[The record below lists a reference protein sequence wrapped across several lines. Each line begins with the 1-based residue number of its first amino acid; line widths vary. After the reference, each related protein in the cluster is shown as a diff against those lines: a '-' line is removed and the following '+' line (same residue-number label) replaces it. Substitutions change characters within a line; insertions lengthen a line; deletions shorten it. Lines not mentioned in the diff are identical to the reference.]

1 MPPDASRVA
10 APAIPLRVGKIGETG
25 RATMKIGFGILAL
38 STTLIGSTSADAQG
52 TIKIGDVNS
61 YKAMAANMAPYRKG
75 VDLAVEQ
82 INSAG
87 GVLGKKFEIVSRDD
101 GANPGDAVRMADD
114 LILKERVDLLSGTI
128 LSHVGVAITDYAKQH
143 KVFFLASASLTDR
156 IVWESGNRYTF
167 RLRPSTYTHAAV
179 LVPHAAKLRRK
190 RWAFVYPNYEYGQ
203 SAVASFKELLK
214 GEQPDVEFIADFAPP
229 LGKVDA
235 GSIVQAL
242 GDAKPDA
249 IFNALFGADL
259 AKFVRE
265 GKMRGVFSGIE
276 VVSLLTGD
284 PEYLVPL
291 KDEAPEGW
299 YVTGYPWYL
308 IKTAD
313 HLAFLNAYQ
322 KRFNDYPRISSIVG
336 YTTIKALGAGITRA
350 GSTDAEA
357 LSKAF
362 EGLEFMSPSGKVTFR
377 PIDHQSTL
385 GLYVGKT
392 GLENGHGVMT
402 SYEYLDGAAFQPSDS
417 EIAHR
422 RTPERIYEPRN

>member
-1 MPPDASRVA
+1 MHARASALALLVVVA
-10 APAIPLRVGKIGETG
+10 AAATA
-25 RATMKIGFGILAL
+25 RAQ
-38 STTLIGSTSADAQG
+38 DV
-52 TIKIGDVNS
+52 IKIGDINS

-82 INSAG
+82 VNAAG
-87 GVLGKKFEIVSRDD
+87 GVLGKKLEIVSRDD
-101 GANPGDAVRMADD
+101 GANPGDAVRMADE
-114 LILKERVDLLSGTI
+114 LVLKERVDLLSGTI
-128 LSHVGVAITDYAKQH
+128 LSHIGVAITDYARQH

-179 LVPHAAKLRRK
+179 LVPYAATLKRK

-214 GEQPDVEFIADFAPP
+214 KAQPDVEFVADFAPP

-235 GSIVQAL
+235 GSVVQAL
-242 GDAKPDA
+242 ADAQPQA

-259 AKFVRE
+259 AKFVRQ
-265 GKMRGVFSGIE
+265 GKIRNVFNGVE

-284 PEYLVPL
+284 PEYLEPL
-291 KDEAPEGW
+291 KEDAPDGW

-308 IKTAD
+308 IKTPE
-313 HLAFLNAYQ
+313 HLAFLDAYQ

-336 YTTIKALGAGITRA
+336 YTTMKALAAGIARA
-350 GSTDAEA
+350 GSTNTEA

-362 EGLEFMSPSGKVTFR
+362 EGLEFMSPSGKVAFR
-377 PIDHQSTL
+377 AIDHQSTL

-392 GLENGHGVMT
+392 ALEDGRGTMT
-402 SYEYLDGAAFQPSDS
+402 SYEYLDGAGFQPSD
-417 EIAHR
+417 EEVRKR
-422 RTPERIYEPRN
+422 RPAD

>member
-1 MPPDASRVA
+1 MHARASALALLVVVA
-10 APAIPLRVGKIGETG
+10 AA
-25 RATMKIGFGILAL
+25 ATAQ
-38 STTLIGSTSADAQG
+38 AQDA
-52 TIKIGDVNS
+52 IKIGDINS

-82 INSAG
+82 VNAAG
-87 GVLGKKFEIVSRDD
+87 GVLGKKLEIVSRDD
-101 GANPGDAVRMADD
+101 GANPGDAVRMADE
-114 LILKERVDLLSGTI
+114 LVLKERVDLLSGTI
-128 LSHVGVAITDYAKQH
+128 LSHIGVAITDYARQH

-179 LVPHAAKLRRK
+179 LVPYAATLKRK

-214 GEQPDVEFIADFAPP
+214 KAQPDVEFVADFAPP

-235 GSIVQAL
+235 GSVVQAL
-242 GDAKPDA
+242 ADAQPQA

-259 AKFVRE
+259 AKFVRQ
-265 GKMRGVFSGIE
+265 GNIRNVFNGVE

-284 PEYLVPL
+284 PEYLEPL
-291 KDEAPEGW
+291 KEDAPDGW

-308 IKTAD
+308 IKTPE
-313 HLAFLNAYQ
+313 HLAFLDAYQ

-336 YTTIKALGAGITRA
+336 YTTMKALAAGIARA
-350 GSTDAEA
+350 GSTNTEA

-362 EGLEFMSPSGKVTFR
+362 EGLEFMSPSGKVAFR
-377 PIDHQSTL
+377 AIDHQSTL

-392 GLENGHGVMT
+392 ALEDGRGTMT
-402 SYEYLDGAAFQPSDS
+402 SYEYLDGAGFQPSD
-417 EIAHR
+417 EEVRKR
-422 RTPERIYEPRN
+422 RPAD

>member
-1 MPPDASRVA
+1 MQARSA
-10 APAIPLRVGKIGETG
+10 ALGL
-25 RATMKIGFGILAL
+25 LA
-38 STTLIGSTSADAQG
+38 TLIAGGTAHAQG
-52 TIKIGDVNS
+52 AIKIGDINS

-82 INSAG
+82 INAAG
-87 GVLGKKFEIVSRDD
+87 GVLGRRLEIVSRDD
-101 GANPGDAVRMADD
+101 GATPGDAVRAADD
-114 LILKERVDLLSGTI
+114 LVLKEGVDLISGTI
-128 LSHVGVAITDYAKQH
+128 LSHIGVAITDYAKQR

-214 GEQPDVEFIADFAPP
+214 REQPDVDFVADFAPP

-235 GSIVQAL
+235 GSVVQAL
-242 GDAKPDA
+242 ADAKPDA
-249 IFNALFGADL
+249 IFNVLFGADL

-265 GKMRGVFSGIE
+265 GKTRGLFGGAE

-284 PEYLVPL
+284 PEYLEPL
-291 KDEAPEGW
+291 KDDAPDGW

-308 IKTAD
+308 IKTPE
-313 HLAFLNAYQ
+313 HLAFLDAYQ
-322 KRFNDYPRISSIVG
+322 KRFNDHPRISSIVG
-336 YTTIKALGAGITRA
+336 YTTIKALAGGIARA

-362 EGLEFMSPSGKVTFR
+362 EGLEFMSPSGKVAFR
-377 PIDHQSTL
+377 AIDHQSTL

-392 GLENGHGVMT
+392 ALRDGRGVMT
-402 SYEYLDGAAFQPSDS
+402 SYEYLDGAAFQPSDD
-417 EIAHR
+417 EVRKKRPAD
-422 RTPERIYEPRN
+422 